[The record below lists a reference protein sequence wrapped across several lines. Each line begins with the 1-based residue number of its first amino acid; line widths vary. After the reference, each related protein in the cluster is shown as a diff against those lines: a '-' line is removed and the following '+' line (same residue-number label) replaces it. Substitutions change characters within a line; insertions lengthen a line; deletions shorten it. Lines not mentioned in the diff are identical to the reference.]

1 MMPPASGA
9 MRPAP
14 RKSCLSTGRTASK
27 SGLRML
33 PRALTLSVLLLGAA
47 CTRQS
52 AIPDEAPDV
61 MIAAEYRPSPP
72 TVGEGEMTLAF
83 VDSSGAPVLVS
94 ALSLKADMTH
104 PGMTPWLADVDSL
117 PASQF
122 TLPVS
127 WSMAGDWI
135 LQIEADLSDGRRLR
149 RTLPARIEPA
159 GEPVAD

>member
-1 MMPPASGA
+1 
-9 MRPAP
+9 
-14 RKSCLSTGRTASK
+14 
-27 SGLRML
+27 
-33 PRALTLSVLLLGAA
+33 
-47 CTRQS
+47 
-52 AIPDEAPDV
+52 
-61 MIAAEYRPSPP
+61 
-72 TVGEGEMTLAF
+72 
-83 VDSSGAPVLVS
+83 
-94 ALSLKADMTH
+94 MTH